1 MFVAVEGGPWDQV
14 EVDLVLLAED
24 VADFEGG
31 VGSFRTSTVVAAVVV
46 VVVAARLFPLQMQ
59 MHKPTP
65 LLRFLPRRPHR
76 GVKRTPRRNE
86 RCTNHVCCTIT
97 YPR

>member
-1 MFVAVEGGPWDQV
+1 MFVAVGAGPWDQV

-31 VGSFRTSTVVAAVVV
+31 VGSFRTSIVVV
-46 VVVAARLFPLQMQ
+46 VVVVEARLFPLQMQ

-76 GVKRTPRRNE
+76 GPKRAPRRNE